1 MTRVALRGLAARP
14 LRTAL
19 TTLAIVIG
27 VAFVAAAYTLT
38 DTLRGAADSLSS
50 AAYDGTDAVVTGRT
64 AFRLGAE
71 DSSQRP
77 TVPASVLARV
87 RHAPGVSV
95 AAGDVSDQAM
105 ILGRDGKTVGSGPYF
120 GAGLD
125 ARTPGAVRLTPFRLQ
140 SGRWAAG
147 PGEVVID
154 QHTAD
159 GQHYGRGSSVRVTTR
174 GAARSFRVVGIARFA
189 DVKTLGSATFA
200 VFDLGEP
207 TEESV
212 LAAMKVVTAR

>member
-64 AFRLGAE
+64 AFKLGSE

-77 TVPASVLARV
+77 TVPASLLATV

-105 ILGRDGKTVGSGPYF
+105 ILGRDGRTVGSGPYF

-125 ARTPGAVRLTPFRLQ
+125 ARTPGALRTLSSV
-140 SGRWAAG
+140 AAG
-147 PGEVVID
+147 ITGVSANESRPGSNAVLE
-154 QHTAD
+154 
-159 GQHYGRGSSVRVTTR
+159 VTT
-174 GAARSFRVVGIARFA
+174 A
-189 DVKTLGSATFA
+189 
-200 VFDLGEP
+200 
-207 TEESV
+207 SV
-212 LAAMKVVTAR
+212 PS